1 MSDRTSHTTDEN
13 ATVIRPLKFTDVP
26 AAARID
32 REAASDP
39 WDETALVQML
49 SQLSSLGF
57 VALRNDSIVGYLLAE
72 RMARPQEVV
81 LHRLSVDPLCQRQG
95 IGSALFRRLQSRIFQ
110 AGWPRIVAEVR
121 ESAEVS
127 QQFLESVGF
136 ETVRKIWRTYRDPG
150 EAAIRL
156 ECRQPAPAHQTAE
169 PGT

>member
-1 MSDRTSHTTDEN
+1 MSDRTSHTPADDSTLL
-13 ATVIRPLKFTDVP
+13 RPLKFTDVP

-49 SQLSSLGF
+49 TQLSSLGF
-57 VALRNDSIVGYLLAE
+57 VALRNGSIVGYLLAE

-95 IGSALFRRLQSRIFQ
+95 LGSALFDRLQARTNQ

-121 ESAEVS
+121 ESAAAS
-127 QQFLESVGF
+127 QRFLESAGF
-136 ETVRKIWRTYRDPG
+136 ETVRKIWRTYRDTG
-150 EAAIRL
+150 EAAVRL
-156 ECRQPAPAHQTAE
+156 ECRQPAPTQPAE
-169 PGT
+169 TGT